1 LRQRLLTTL
10 LGRFERRLLTIVA
23 PAGFGKTT
31 LLAQA
36 VGENALL
43 PRGIDVWLSC
53 EPADADGPSLLA
65 GIGAALGA
73 GSRNGDAGG
82 PGLGRG
88 GGVGDGGSRQAGLDK
103 VVAAVW
109 SRSPLP
115 VALVLDDA
123 HEIPAG
129 SDGASLLDELVVALP
144 ENGHVVL
151 AGRVEPPVRTG
162 RLLAEGRALLLD
174 ADDLL
179 LTTDERSALA
189 ALLGV
194 DAAVLDE
201 SGGWPALAR
210 LAAVAGRSGAERYV
224 WEEVLDGLRPE
235 ARHVLAT
242 LSAIGGADDELA
254 SVVLETPVHLDDVLG
269 DVPLVAQRT
278 TAAHGRWYVPH
289 DLWQPFV
296 GRDIAPGFAAT
307 ARRRAARVLRE
318 RGDLRR
324 AGELLLADP
333 VDDAG
338 WSELEA
344 LLVTGAGAASSL
356 TGNVPADAWLRA
368 VPPERRET
376 PEVLLMEAV
385 IARLRGH
392 TGPATAG
399 FRRAWVA
406 ARDEGADQAE
416 QVAMSHLL
424 HQAWWEG
431 DRALFAEIFAR
442 VDELTRAG
450 DDRAWMFTALG
461 SALLTET
468 LGDPAAALDHLE
480 GVTDLP
486 SGLDVVRDWL
496 RVRCL
501 LALGRGDEAFAISD
515 RAAALP
521 DALPAVQVQPLTSL
535 WLSAR
540 PQELAARVHR
550 IAPGDDTLPRD
561 RLLSNLSLT
570 AYTACLGRAD
580 EAEARLAEARRH
592 LGAIEGDRPGQ
603 LLQAVAA
610 MVAICRG
617 DEAAA
622 RDELAGLVDDI
633 PTRLLIRTM
642 LPMLAVAEPRFR
654 DGLVA
659 EPLGPDH
666 AANREVAL
674 ALVAA
679 RSGGRPRPATPPPAP
694 PRVLVAVGYRLATEL
709 AARTDDDELLRHLLA
724 AVGPPVR
731 EALRDLATAGAAGAA
746 GVPGAALPGAKR
758 LLRSVP
764 SPPDHTL
771 RIRVLGPPSVEHD
784 GVPTSRSEWGR
795 ERVRSLLCWLVAR
808 RRVTRAETETAL
820 WPDFDNATAGGNL
833 RTTLGYLQRVLEPER
848 AAGDA
853 PFHVRGDA
861 DALLLAEE
869 GVTVD
874 VWEFEQLL
882 DEAADAEAA
891 GAPSLALTAYEQAT
905 ALWGGEYLVDVYDD
919 WAGPERDR
927 LRARFLAGSVRAGE
941 LQLAA
946 GDIDRAL
953 LLATRAIEAEPW
965 SEPAHR
971 LAIAAHLARGD
982 RASARR
988 ALERCHLALD
998 DLGVEPA
1005 ELTVMLERSVL
1016 ADRPVG

>member
-53 EPADADGPSLLA
+53 EPADAHGPSLLA
-65 GIGAALGA
+65 GIGEALGTR
-73 GSRNGDAGG
+73 SRFVYAA
-82 PGLGRG
+82 PSEEP
-88 GGVGDGGSRQAGLDK
+88 SRPQSQGFDE

-115 VALVLDDA
+115 VALVLDDV

-129 SDGASLLDELVVALP
+129 SDGAAVLDELVAVLP

-151 AGRVEPPVRTG
+151 AGRAEPPVRTG
-162 RLLAEGRALLLD
+162 RLLAQDRALLLD

-179 LTTDERSALA
+179 LTEGERVELA
-189 ALLGV
+189 ALLGIG
-194 DAAVLDE
+194 AGVLDE
-201 SGGWPALAR
+201 TGGWPALAR

-224 WEEVLDGLRPE
+224 WEEVLEQLDAE
-235 ARHVLAT
+235 ARQVLAT

-254 SVVLETPVHLDDVLG
+254 SVVLEQPVHLDELLS
-269 DVPLVAQRT
+269 DVPLVAQRST
-278 TAAHGRWYVPH
+278 RAHGRWFVPH

-296 GRDIAPGFAAT
+296 GRDLAAGFATT
-307 ARRRAARVLRE
+307 ARRRAAGVLRE

-333 VDDAG
+333 IDEGG
-338 WSELEA
+338 WSDLEA
-344 LLVTGAGAASSL
+344 LLVAGAGAASSL
-356 TGNVPADAWLRA
+356 TGTVPVDAWLAA
-368 VPPERRET
+368 VPPDHREA
-376 PEVLLMEAV
+376 PEVLLIESV

-392 TGPATAG
+392 IERAEQG
-399 FRRAWVA
+399 FRTAWVA
-406 ARDEGADQAE
+406 ARATDAGEAE
-416 QVAMSHLL
+416 QVAMSHLV
-424 HQAWWEG
+424 HQAWWTG
-431 DRALFAEIFAR
+431 DSELFAEIFAR
-442 VDELTRAG
+442 VEELQAAG

-461 SALLTET
+461 TAMLTET
-468 LGDPAAALDHLE
+468 MGDPAGALAHLE
-480 GVTDLP
+480 GVSGLP

-501 LALGRGDEAFAISD
+501 LSLGRGDEAFAISD
-515 RAAALP
+515 RAAAEP

-535 WLSAR
+535 WLAAR
-540 PQELAARVHR
+540 PDELAGRVQRIVPDAR
-550 IAPGDDTLPRD
+550 TLPRD
-561 RLLSNLSLT
+561 RLLSNVSLT
-570 AYTACLGRAD
+570 VYAACFGRAD
-580 EAEARLAEARRH
+580 EAAERLAEARRF
-592 LGAIEGDRPGQ
+592 LWSIEGDRPRR
-603 LLQAVAA
+603 LLQGVAA
-610 MVAICRG
+610 VVAICRG
-617 DEAAA
+617 DEDEA
-622 RDELAGLVDDI
+622 RRELADLADDA
-633 PTRLLIRTM
+633 PTRLLLRIM
-642 LPMLAVAEPRFR
+642 LPALAVVEPRFR
-654 DGLVA
+654 NGLVA
-659 EPLGPDH
+659 EDLGPDH

-674 ALVAA
+674 ALIAA
-679 RSGGRPRPATPPPAP
+679 RGAGSRSSAAGRAAASFAP
-694 PRVLVAVGYRLATEL
+694 PRVLVALGYRLATEL
-709 AARTDDDELLRHLLA
+709 AARTEDGELLRHLLA
-724 AVGPPVR
+724 TVGPPVR
-731 EALRDLATAGAAGAA
+731 EALRELAG
-746 GVPGAALPGAKR
+746 ALPGAKR

-764 SPPDHTL
+764 SPPDHAL
-771 RIRVLGPPSVEHD
+771 HIRVLGPPSVDHD
-784 GVPTSRSEWGR
+784 GVATTQPEWGR

-808 RRVTRAETETAL
+808 RRVTRAETEAAL
-820 WPDFDNATAGGNL
+820 WPEFDAATAGGNL

-853 PFHVRGDA
+853 PFHVRGDG

-869 GVTVD
+869 AVTVD
-874 VWEFEQLL
+874 AWEFERLL

-891 GAPSLALTAYEQAT
+891 GAPSVALTAYEQA
-905 ALWGGEYLVDVYDD
+905 AGLWGGDYLVDVYDD

-953 LLATRAIEAEPW
+953 LLATRAIEAERW

-971 LAIAAHLARGD
+971 LVIAAHLARGD

-988 ALERCHLALD
+988 ALERCHRALD

-1016 ADRPVG
+1016 APPPSDPDDPSR